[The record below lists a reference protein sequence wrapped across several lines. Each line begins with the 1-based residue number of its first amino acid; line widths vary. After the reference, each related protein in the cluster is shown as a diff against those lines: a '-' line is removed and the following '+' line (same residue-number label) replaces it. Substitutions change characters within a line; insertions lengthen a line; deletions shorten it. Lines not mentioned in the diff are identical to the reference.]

1 MKTDR
6 TSIHILLRMVALA
19 ALITLQPSLRAES
32 SAAEKATWTKA
43 ADNKIYAQQLVNETM
58 AAHPELL
65 VIGMHGV
72 KPGANQAHM
81 IASNLDRINKHD
93 DDDDVGVATEHKT
106 ICAPNL
112 TETFKFEVLM
122 PMKNASGKTLNAAIG
137 FVFRYK
143 AGDDEVKMHAKA
155 VAIRDSL
162 ARKIPSYE
170 SLFAPTK

>member
-1 MKTDR
+1 MI
-6 TSIHILLRMVALA
+6 TSPISLRAILAMFALS
-19 ALITLQPSLRAES
+19 ALPVFLPALRAES

-43 ADNKIYAQQLVNETM
+43 ADNKIYAQQLVNATM
-58 AAHPELL
+58 AANPDLL

-72 KPGANQAHM
+72 KPGATESRM

-93 DDDDVGVATEHKT
+93 DDDDIGVSNEHKT

-122 PMKNASGKTLNAAIG
+122 PMKDASGKTLNAAIG

-143 AGDDEVKMHAKA
+143 TGDDEVKMHAKA
-155 VAIRDSL
+155 VAIRDGL
-162 ARKIPSYE
+162 ARQIPSFE
-170 SLFAPTK
+170 ALFNPIN